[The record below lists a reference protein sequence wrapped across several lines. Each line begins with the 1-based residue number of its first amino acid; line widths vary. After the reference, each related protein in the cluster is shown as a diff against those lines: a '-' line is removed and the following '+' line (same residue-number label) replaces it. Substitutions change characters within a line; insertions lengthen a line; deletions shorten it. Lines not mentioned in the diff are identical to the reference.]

1 MLLLANDFE
10 RRKKIA
16 VEFERRSVERAF
28 PIVVLSGSI
37 NMRFAICVAMIGLA
51 SLGSAF
57 ARDNSPDPLAV
68 VGLDRTPPVADVK
81 PVTEVLW
88 GVKVTDPYRY
98 MEALDPTTR
107 AWMKEQG
114 DYTRAVF
121 DAIKPRAALE
131 QRIAQFTGSF
141 GITKGY
147 ASYGDRSFYQARV
160 PGSDNF
166 DLMETDA
173 SGTHKLVNVAALR
186 AAQGGKPLAINFFLA
201 SPDGAKVAVGI
212 SSGGS
217 EDASITVIDADTKTQ
232 IAGPIDRAEYGATAW
247 SDDGTTLY
255 IVRLKALAPDA
266 AETEKYK
273 DSTLVSWN
281 LHDEPVPILGSTVNQ
296 GPKFSPI
303 EVPIL
308 EISPG
313 GTMAAAVNENG
324 VQYELA
330 IWLIP
335 VARIRDP
342 QPAWKPFVMRSDDV
356 TSIHMRGDEIFLLS
370 HKNAPTFKVLT
381 VKAGQPL
388 SAAKTLLPMQK
399 DRVINSIRAASDG
412 LYVIARQGAY
422 SQLLRIRTGQ
432 TRAEEIA
439 LPFKGYIGNA
449 FSDPRVP
456 GLSLSLESWVRAP
469 SEFRYD
475 PATRTFTDLALNVMP
490 ALDPA
495 QFTVQDLR
503 AEAHDGV
510 LVPLSVVQPRGVSG
524 PQITYVYAYGS
535 YGESRLA
542 AFNPRTVGF
551 LKEGGT
557 YATCHVRGGGELGEA
572 WRLGGKDANKPNTW
586 RDLIACSE
594 DMIARGITT
603 KDKLFIQGGSAG
615 GIAVGRAFTERPDL
629 FAGAIDLV
637 PAANKLR
644 EEFSANGPPNIPE
657 FGTVSSKKGFEN
669 LYEMDTLQHV
679 KMGTHYPAVLITAGL
694 NDPRLAPWQP
704 AKLAAL
710 LQASGTANPVL
721 LRIDPDAGHGNGS
734 TKTQNDQENA
744 DIYSFIFWRAGLPD
758 WGPRVTKP

>member
-1 MLLLANDFE
+1 MVTIQLYVSPLIGAVFALVLL
-10 RRKKIA
+10 
-16 VEFERRSVERAF
+16 
-28 PIVVLSGSI
+28 GT
-37 NMRFAICVAMIGLA
+37 A
-51 SLGSAF
+51 SAGDSH
-57 ARDNSPDPLAV
+57 PDPLAV

-81 PVTEVLW
+81 PVTETLW

-131 QRIAQFTGSF
+131 QRIARFTGSF

-147 ASYGDRSFYQARV
+147 VSYGGRSFYQERV

-166 DLMETDA
+166 DLMENDA
-173 SGTHKLVNVAALR
+173 SGTRKLVDVAALR

-217 EDASITVIDADTKTQ
+217 EDASITVIDADTKAQ
-232 IAGPIDRAEYGATAW
+232 IAGPVDRTEYGATAW
-247 SDDGTTLY
+247 SDDGRTLY
-255 IVRLKALAPDA
+255 FVRLKPLAPGA
-266 AETEKYK
+266 AEIEKYK
-273 DSTLVSWN
+273 DLTLFSWN
-281 LHDEPVPILGSTVNQ
+281 LHDEPVPILGSTVDH
-296 GPKFSPI
+296 GPKFLPI
-303 EVPIL
+303 EVPDL
-308 EISPG
+308 RLSPG
-313 GTMAAAVNENG
+313 GTLAAAVNMNG
-324 VQYELA
+324 VQNELA
-330 IWLIP
+330 VWLVP
-335 VARIRDP
+335 VDRIGDP
-342 QPAWKPFVMRSDDV
+342 QPAWRLFVMRSDQV
-356 TSIHMRGDEIFLLS
+356 TSFDMRGDEIFLLS
-370 HKNAPTFKVLT
+370 HRNAPTFKVLT

-388 SAAKTLLPMQK
+388 SAAKTLLPAQK
-399 DRVINSIRAASDG
+399 DRIIDSIHAASDG
-412 LYVIARQGAY
+412 LYVIAQQGAY
-422 SQLLRIRTGQ
+422 SRLLRIPAGQ
-432 TRAEEIA
+432 TRAEEIT
-439 LPFKGYIGNA
+439 LPFKGYIGHA

-456 GLSLSLESWVRAP
+456 GLFVSLESWVRAP
-469 SEFRYD
+469 SVFSYNS
-475 PATRTFTDLALNVMP
+475 ASGKFTDLALNVMP

-495 QFTVQDLR
+495 QFTVQDLD
-503 AEAHDGV
+503 AKAHDGV
-510 LVPLSVVQPRGVSG
+510 LVPLSVVQPKGVSG
-524 PQITYVYAYGS
+524 PQITYIYAYGS

-542 AFNPRTVGF
+542 IFNPRAVSF
-551 LKEGGT
+551 LQEGGT

-586 RDLIACSE
+586 RDLIACGE

-615 GIAVGRAFTERPDL
+615 GIAIGRAFTERPDL
-629 FAGAIDLV
+629 FAGAIDSV

-657 FGTVSSKKGFEN
+657 FGTVTSQGGFKN

-679 KMGTHYPAVLITAGL
+679 KTGTRYPAVLITDGL

-734 TKTQNDQENA
+734 TKTQIDQENA

-758 WGPRVTKP
+758 WRPRVTKP

>member
-1 MLLLANDFE
+1 ML
-10 RRKKIA
+10 RRCTN
-16 VEFERRSVERAF
+16 V
-28 PIVVLSGSI
+28 
-37 NMRFAICVAMIGLA
+37 RFAVCLVMTGIA
-51 SLGSAF
+51 SLSAAF
-57 ARDNSPDPLAV
+57 AGDNRPDPLAV

-81 PVTEVLW
+81 PVTEALW

-98 MEALDPTTR
+98 MEALDPTTI
-107 AWMKEQG
+107 AWMKAQG

-147 ASYGDRSFYQARV
+147 VSYGGRSFYQERV

-166 DLMETDA
+166 DLIEKDA
-173 SGTHKLVNVAALR
+173 SGTHKLVDVAALR

-232 IAGPIDRAEYGATAW
+232 IAGPVDRAEYGATAW
-247 SDDGTTLY
+247 SNDGSLLY
-255 IVRLKALAPDA
+255 LIRLKPLAPGA

-273 DSTLVSWN
+273 DLTLDSWN
-281 LHDEPVPILGSTVNQ
+281 LHDEPVPILGSTVNH
-296 GPKFSPI
+296 GPEFSPI
-303 EVPIL
+303 EVPNL
-308 EISPG
+308 ELAPG
-313 GTMAAAVNENG
+313 GTTAAAVNENG
-324 VQYELA
+324 VQNELA
-330 IWLIP
+330 IWLAP
-335 VARIRDP
+335 LDRIGDP
-342 QPAWKPFVMRSDDV
+342 QPAWKPFVMRSDEV

-388 SAAKTLLPMQK
+388 SAARTLLPARK
-399 DRVINSIRAASDG
+399 ERVIDHIRAASDG

-422 SQLLRIRTGQ
+422 SRLLRIPTGQ
-432 TRAEEIA
+432 TQAEEIT
-439 LPFKGYIGNA
+439 LPFQGCIGSA

-456 GLSLSLESWVRAP
+456 GLSLSLESWIRAP

-475 PATRTFTDLALNVMP
+475 PTTGKFSDLALSVMP
-490 ALDPA
+490 ALDPT
-495 QFTVQDLR
+495 QFTVQDLH
-503 AEAHDGV
+503 AKAHDGV
-510 LVPLSVVQPRGVSG
+510 LVPLSVVQPKGVSG
-524 PQITYVYAYGS
+524 PQVTYLYAYGS

-586 RDLIACSE
+586 RDLIACGE

-657 FGTVSSKKGFEN
+657 FGTVTSKNGFKN

-679 KMGTHYPAVLITAGL
+679 KKGARYPAVLITAGL

-721 LRIDPDAGHGNGS
+721 LRIDADAGHGHGS
-734 TKTQNDQENA
+734 TKTQTDRENA
-744 DIYSFIFWRAGLPD
+744 DIYSFIFWRAGLAD
-758 WGPRVTKP
+758 WRPRVTRP